1 MCTFKKRNL
10 ISFNKLI
17 NLMIPLIKKKENNS
31 KSIKPF
37 LVLGKK
43 PQEGTDQWAKNKPY
57 LISRFPFSFLRFFFP
72 AVALYIFHRSAQQ
85 QHQHQKKKKKKK
97 KKKSCSK

>member
-72 AVALYIFHRSAQQ
+72 AVALYIFHGSAQQ
-85 QHQHQKKKKKKK
+85 QHQQQKKK